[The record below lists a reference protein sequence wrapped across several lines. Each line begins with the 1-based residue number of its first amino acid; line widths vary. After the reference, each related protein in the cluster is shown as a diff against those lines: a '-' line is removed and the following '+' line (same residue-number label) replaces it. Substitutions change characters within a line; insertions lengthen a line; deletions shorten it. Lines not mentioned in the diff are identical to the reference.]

1 MKIMQFKI
9 ETGQKM
15 LDLQGHNGDVA
26 ALSLRPDDKN
36 VFVSGS
42 VDRTARIW
50 DLRTPG
56 LEAGAELRG
65 GGPPIPF
72 PLSSVI
78 IRCFGDIFPTL
89 LF

>member
-1 MKIMQFKI
+1 MQFKI

-65 GGPPIPF
+65 GGSKEANAPPHVI
-72 PLSSVI
+72 LSAMSSLEVT
-78 IRCFGDIFPTL
+78 RPAL
-89 LF
+89 P